1 MTGPGGPMKTRVTRR
16 RHVDSLSLSLCCTPS
31 FSLSYKEMKVGFH
44 VKERRQSDP
53 ERPIK

>member
-16 RHVDSLSLSLCCTPS
+16 RHVDSLSLCCTPS

-44 VKERRQSDP
+44 VNERRQSDP
-53 ERPIK
+53 ERSIK